1 MKFAG
6 YKNVILSGGLNVY
19 IADKKIRNMNNQE
32 LLEIAKAFNDCGEFK
47 SCKKCPCDG
56 ILCGHNEFSEARDSF
71 ICEIGKRF
79 ATINVD

>member
-1 MKFAG
+1 M
-6 YKNVILSGGLNVY
+6 Y
-19 IADKKIRNMNNQE
+19 IVDKKIRNMSNQE

-47 SCKKCPCDG
+47 SCKNCPCDG
-56 ILCGHNEFSEARDSF
+56 ILCGHNELSEARDLF